1 MGTWNACECSP
12 IAKKICLSIHLR
24 NFGSHVTVCP
34 SIPPPVRLH
43 HRETDVKSYTL
54 YLVWLRATWDCTFML
69 WSINSCQNRL
79 SAHQYHMT
87 VSQAQVSTHQDC
99 MFFWSYLLILSF
111 YLFSID
117 HRLKSKIV
125 DFFCNGCKFIYWWIY
140 EFINRN
146 FALSIIGWI
155 FILTEIIFLLQNWAI
170 LQNNV
175 Q

>member
-79 SAHQYHMT
+79 SADQYHMT
-87 VSQAQVSTHQDC
+87 VSQAQVSTRQDC

-125 DFFCNGCKFIYWWIY
+125 DFFFAMVASLFID
-140 EFINRN
+140 EFINLLTGTLPW
-146 FALSIIGWI
+146 ALLAES
-155 FILTEIIFLLQNWAI
+155 LY
-170 LQNNV
+170 
-175 Q
+175 